1 MSKLKEKI
9 LKDINEII
17 FHKDLDTGKISV
29 FSMKMFYH
37 ISNDFININ
46 DKLMRENNDNTD
58 KIYEISGLCSDNIEC
73 TIRNLFIMNRINTFT
88 DEEIYKMIYNVILT
102 NIKYL

>member
-17 FHKDLDTGKISV
+17 FQKDLDTGKISV

-37 ISNDFININ
+37 ISNDFIGIN
-46 DKLMRENNDNTD
+46 DKLRGDNNDD

>member
-29 FSMKMFYH
+29 FSMKMFL
-37 ISNDFININ
+37 
-46 DKLMRENNDNTD
+46 KL
-58 KIYEISGLCSDNIEC
+58 
-73 TIRNLFIMNRINTFT
+73 
-88 DEEIYKMIYNVILT
+88 
-102 NIKYL
+102 

>member
-37 ISNDFININ
+37 ISNDFIGIN
-46 DKLMRENNDNTD
+46 DKLRGDNNDD

-88 DEEIYKMIYNVILT
+88 NEEIYKMIYNVILT

>member
-37 ISNDFININ
+37 ISNDFIGIN
-46 DKLMRENNDNTD
+46 DKLRGDNNDD

-88 DEEIYKMIYNVILT
+88 DEEIYKMIYNVILA

>member
-9 LKDINEII
+9 KNDINEIL
-17 FHKDLDTGKISV
+17 FHKDLDTGRISV

-37 ISNDFININ
+37 ISDNFIDIN
-46 DKLMRENNDNTD
+46 DKLKGKNGNND

-73 TIRNLFIMNRINTFT
+73 LISNLFIMNSLNKFT
-88 DEEIYKMIYNVILT
+88 DDEIYKMIYNVILT

>member
-1 MSKLKEKI
+1 
-9 LKDINEII
+9 
-17 FHKDLDTGKISV
+17 
-29 FSMKMFYH
+29 MKMFYH
-37 ISNDFININ
+37 ISNDFIDIN
-46 DKLMRENNDNTD
+46 DKLRGDNNDD